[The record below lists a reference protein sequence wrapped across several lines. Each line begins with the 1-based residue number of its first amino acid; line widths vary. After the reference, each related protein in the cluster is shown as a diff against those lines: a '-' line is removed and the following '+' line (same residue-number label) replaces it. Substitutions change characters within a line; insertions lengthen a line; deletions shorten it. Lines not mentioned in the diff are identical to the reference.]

1 MDPQLQPVSGTGGTM
16 SHSYARFTNG
26 AYTQYTLTVSVACGG
41 GVDLEEI

>member
-1 MDPQLQPVSGTGGTM
+1 MDHQLQPVSGTGGTK

-26 AYTQYTLTVSVACGG
+26 AHTLYTLTLSVACGG